1 MAAVLEL
8 LLREEVTAGEALA
21 WLKTNGSQPVQKGDV
36 KDELLA
42 YSSLRREF
50 VPFLLNFLREQTNQL
65 IPNGPSTPA
74 KSSSAKGLRLS
85 YHRDRSECNPSD
97 RRTCNTV
104 PPKGSRT
111 QLFSETPNSSAN
123 SDVFFQSP
131 SSSGSSYF
139 SKSNGDSSSAAS
151 PESVCCD
158 TPRQGERRSAQRVS
172 LGQFIVTTSESQSQR
187 RAKKKNMLGPGRQV
201 TKDFV
206 RSSNEEDNPNWS
218 GNRRRRVDLLSS
230 PAASQPSSQL
240 NLNNLDEFPP
250 VGAASM
256 PPSKTKPSRRINPT
270 PVSAERSLSKP
281 KICFTS
287 TPLSQQSTST
297 YTAGAVRE
305 AFGAGLEGTVVSP
318 ANSLQEEREMLKI
331 ERSKLL
337 QVTSTPY
344 VSVPD
349 DTTTP
354 IKPPPCGRSVP
365 VSSDSQTV
373 CADVSKVSYR
383 NQLDILAQLY
393 SACILENLVPN
404 IFLELFFIL
413 QLLTSRGGASAVDD
427 AEDEMKYSSEV
438 KNVERQYFRSVHNCV
453 YFAVRVLDKQL
464 TIISHLD
471 KGTLRLL
478 AENDR
483 LAMFS
488 SSLHDQMIYAHK
500 ISTAKVSLALP
511 SVIQPVPFEPETDN
525 RSNFISDRAFQ
536 NFKKQRDIFYELL
549 REWEDKH
556 ENPCWD
562 FERALGLRIR
572 MMMVNLSTAYN
583 HSHFA
588 RLFQKQLIRM
598 CKGPVG
604 TLAGGDNP
612 DQDVLDML
620 GSDNLMKL
628 KRLQERFV
636 VPQSIGG
643 PCPPPAFSGCQEF
656 FRDFLLC
663 AGSHQLN
670 QHLSDGLCQQISE
683 LDSIAILNHES
694 TERETDMDEQD
705 EKEHFASV
713 LMTVRLLAKFLGFLT
728 FLPYRT
734 GDRPT
739 RDMQEAALP
748 LRNQGVSVLNVY
760 EILKRSLERQRTI
773 LTVPWV
779 VEFLSMMDY
788 VTPLLDYYHK
798 VFTLLLHL
806 YRYMIL
812 TSKQNRNCLNKLLIL
827 AVLGWLFQI
836 PAVPEEMFFN
846 EEQIDA
852 IELTVSDQGLD
863 FVPLVDQQLLY
874 TCCPYLIELR
884 KLLVSYVVGS
894 GVKNGGFMRKI
905 TPTAAEPLV
914 STSAL
919 SQQRLQAELEE
930 AFFHNHPPSLRKTVE
945 FVAERV
951 CSNCVKH
958 IKASLV
964 AELVKRATVML
975 CNGMKCEQPNLTML
989 LDSVTTELCEESREA
1004 VVKGRLFCSK
1014 KGPEA
1019 IRVLL
1024 PEETSASVLST
1035 AEAITSRL
1043 ATEKACTW
1051 LLANISA
1058 LIKKEVKLCF
1068 DRLKKSQALL
1078 SSGTQEAPIES
1089 VSCLPGCEHNAPLPS
1104 QITNEFKELLCIAL
1118 GPRRSD
1124 EVIEHRQIDN
1134 LFRRLSRTLQC
1145 RKYISPVIE
1154 HALAR
1159 CTVELASLLVAGKIP
1174 LNHIQHDSGDRASN
1188 HQLLQPSLNYLLS
1201 LWKDAF
1207 HVPLPLHLIFS
1218 EKNISYLIEAR
1229 NPKQCWV
1236 ELSFFIHGLAQHG
1249 LMKTEEMDQYWKK
1262 LLQCP
1267 LPKDLLNTIETFR
1280 SCEDVTDIGKTPN
1293 ELTDGLNKVA
1303 VLYGSNSFT
1312 KES

>member
-1 MAAVLEL
+1 MQGL
-8 LLREEVTAGEALA
+8 LLL
-21 WLKTNGSQPVQKGDV
+21 LNYIKIPLSLPSPPDCDV

-250 VGAASM
+250 VGAASI
-256 PPSKTKPSRRINPT
+256 KTKPSRRINPT

-365 VSSDSQTV
+365 ISSDSQTV

-427 AEDEMKYSSEV
+427 AEDEMKYSSE
-438 KNVERQYFRSVHNCV
+438 YFRSVHNCV

-562 FERALGLRIR
+562 FERALGLRISE
-572 MMMVNLSTAYN
+572 MFFLDTFCDFFHPNILFHILS
-583 HSHFA
+583 S
-588 RLFQKQLIRM
+588 LFLLQM

-1024 PEETSASVLST
+1024 PEETSASVSFGLQNPY
-1035 AEAITSRL
+1035 L
-1043 ATEKACTW
+1043 CTMD
-1051 LLANISA
+1051 S

-1159 CTVELASLLVAGKIP
+1159 CTVELASLL
-1174 LNHIQHDSGDRASN
+1174 DRASN
-1188 HQLLQPSLNYLLS
+1188 HQLLRPSLNYLLS

-1218 EKNISYLIEAR
+1218 EKNISYLIE
-1229 NPKQCWV
+1229 QCWV

-1267 LPKDLLNTIETFR
+1267 LPKVSVVSWCTL
-1280 SCEDVTDIGKTPN
+1280 
-1293 ELTDGLNKVA
+1293 
-1303 VLYGSNSFT
+1303 
-1312 KES
+1312 